1 MLTDS
6 YFGSRVY
13 AGGDNPDLKVTF
25 QRIHAYTIMEP
36 IIALFERLGLETHHF
51 ERFSKQLRTKDLK
64 KKDHLIQEGA
74 VCDFVG
80 FVASG
85 TLRSYVRNNE
95 GEFNNDFYFDHAIV
109 SAYTSF
115 LTGMPTNCNIEA
127 LTDSTIHYITRERL
141 DVLVDQDNRFLKLS
155 KYISDTYFIRK
166 CKRETSFLKQSA
178 AERLQGLSALYP
190 GIEQRISQYH
200 IASYLGVKPESL
212 SRIKLLTY
220 INK

>member
-1 MLTDS
+1 MESLLALFNDKLGLDENH
-6 YFGSRVY
+6 FNKFY
-13 AGGDNPDLKVTF
+13 ALLKV
-25 QRIHAYTIMEP
+25 
-36 IIALFERLGLETHHF
+36 
-51 ERFSKQLRTKDLK
+51 KNLK
-64 KKDHLIQEGA
+64 KKEHLITEGT
-74 VCDFVG
+74 VCKFIG
-80 FVASG
+80 FVSSV

-95 GEFNNDFYFDHAIV
+95 GEFNNDFYLDNDFV

-115 LTGMPTNCNIEA
+115 LTQMPTNCNIEA
-127 LTDSTIHYITRERL
+127 LTDSTIHCISYEKLNQLIE
-141 DVLVDQDNRFLKLS
+141 QDSAFLKVS

-178 AERLQGLSALYP
+178 TERLEGLSALYP
-190 GIEQRISQYH
+190 GIEQRVSQYH